1 LFIQWHSLLADAQ
14 NENLNYK
21 SAIPQVFNKWSEKY
35 PSGRLVIIGPKT
47 RNKKGVFS
55 GVYDTTFK

>member
-1 LFIQWHSLLADAQ
+1 
-14 NENLNYK
+14 
-21 SAIPQVFNKWSEKY
+21 VFNKWSEKY